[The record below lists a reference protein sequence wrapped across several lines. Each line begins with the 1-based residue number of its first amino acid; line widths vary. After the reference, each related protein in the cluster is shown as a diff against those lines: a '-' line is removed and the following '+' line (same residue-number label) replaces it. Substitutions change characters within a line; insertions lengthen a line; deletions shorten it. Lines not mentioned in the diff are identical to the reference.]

1 MASTAATTPQDGNS
15 PVAGAPLQDEH
26 SPARV
31 GTPPDGDGPVEA
43 GSPRDSTQHASPDPP
58 SKPTSGPA
66 APVRLPPGPRASAV
80 LQTLAWALAPT
91 WVMDQCAKRMGEAF
105 TLTFAPSGMK
115 LVMVS
120 DPEAVKTVF
129 TAPPEVAPSGAGSSP
144 IAPIMGPSSVIVL
157 TGPEH
162 MRQRK
167 LLLPPFHGERM
178 REYESTIVE
187 ATRRDMASWEL
198 GRPMRLQERTR
209 AITLEVIVRA
219 VFGVEAERMATLTAA
234 IGALLEPVSSPRMVL
249 LTLRRWSLDR
259 PTGAIGEGLDALDA
273 VIYEELARRRAQ
285 ADLAERTDILS
296 LLMQARDEDD
306 QAMTDGELR
315 DELVTLLLA
324 GHETTATSVAWAI
337 ERLVRHPAK
346 LARLQAEIDAGSR
359 GTGGEDGARGAAGIA
374 RGEDVTDGVR
384 GAGGPGDEYMTA
396 VVNETLRVR
405 PVVPLVA
412 RMLTQ
417 ELCVGGYTLPAG
429 TRVTPSIYL
438 TNRNPRA
445 YAQPAEFIPERFLGK
460 GPETFSWIPFGGG
473 IRRCIGASFAQLEM
487 KLMLRTMLSELE
499 PRLPA
504 RGVWRR
510 GEWNRRRAITL
521 VPAAGTRVVW
531 SRRAG

>member
-1 MASTAATTPQDGNS
+1 MAGTVTTPQDEDS
-15 PVAGAPLQDEH
+15 
-26 SPARV
+26 S
-31 GTPPDGDGPVEA
+31 VEA
-43 GSPRDSTQHASPDPP
+43 GSQRVSSQHASSPP
-58 SKPTSGPA
+58 SKPTAGSSSA
-66 APVRLPPGPRASAV
+66 VRLPPGPRAPAA

-115 LVMVS
+115 LVMIS
-120 DPEAVKTVF
+120 DPEAVKTLF
-129 TAPPEVAPSGAGSSP
+129 TASPEVAPSGAGNSP

-157 TGPEH
+157 TGKEH

-178 REYESTIVE
+178 REYEDTIVE
-187 ATRRDMASWEL
+187 ACKRDMASWPL

-219 VFGVEAERMATLTAA
+219 VFGVQDERMATLTEA
-234 IGALLEPVSSPRMVL
+234 IGELLDPVSSLRMVL
-249 LTLRRWSLDR
+249 FTLRRWSLDR
-259 PTGAIGEGLDALDA
+259 PTGAIGRGLDALDA

-285 ADLAERTDILS
+285 EDLAERTDILS
-296 LLMQARDEDD
+296 LLMQARDEDG
-306 QAMTDGELR
+306 QAMTDAELR

-337 ERLVRHPAK
+337 ERLVRHPEK
-346 LARLQAEIDAGSR
+346 LHRLQAEIDAATSGER
-359 GTGGEDGARGAAGIA
+359 GEDGG
-374 RGEDVTDGVR
+374 
-384 GAGGPGDEYMTA
+384 GDEYMTA

-412 RMLTQ
+412 RMLTR
-417 ELCVGGYTLPAG
+417 ELRVGDYTLPRG

-438 TNRNPRA
+438 TNRNPRV
-445 YAQPAEFIPERFLGK
+445 YEKPAEFRPERFLENA
-460 GPETFSWIPFGGG
+460 PETFSWIPFGGG

-499 PRLPA
+499 PRLPTD
-504 RGVWRR
+504 RMWRR

-531 SRRAG
+531 ERRTGARTG